1 MRTISHWSFIT
12 RTQAH
17 SLIQSRNADLGVIVC
32 KNYEFQLHPSRLASS
47 LLHSER
53 ISHRVRYICKAKKES
68 NHEMVYCT
76 GSTNVLEVGFG
87 QFFIFCARH

>member
-53 ISHRVRYICKAKKES
+53 NSHRLRYICKAKKES